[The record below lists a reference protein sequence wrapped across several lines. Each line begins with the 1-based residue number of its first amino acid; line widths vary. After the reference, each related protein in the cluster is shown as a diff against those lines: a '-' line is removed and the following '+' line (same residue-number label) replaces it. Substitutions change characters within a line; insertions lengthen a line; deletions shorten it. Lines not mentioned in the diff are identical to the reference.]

1 MGSGALTGMRRMMG
15 AGASS
20 WVGIGGRGG
29 GGGGC
34 FGKKLAKDS
43 KVKRAIAFFKSLPS
57 AQLLRRFFTLRLDPM
72 VVAFWGSRVTDRYS
86 RAH

>member
-20 WVGIGGRGG
+20 WVGIGG
-29 GGGGC
+29 GGGC

-43 KVKRAIAFFKSLPS
+43 KVKRTIAFLKSLPS

-72 VVAFWGSRVTDRYS
+72 VVALGGSIAGDRWI
-86 RAH
+86 